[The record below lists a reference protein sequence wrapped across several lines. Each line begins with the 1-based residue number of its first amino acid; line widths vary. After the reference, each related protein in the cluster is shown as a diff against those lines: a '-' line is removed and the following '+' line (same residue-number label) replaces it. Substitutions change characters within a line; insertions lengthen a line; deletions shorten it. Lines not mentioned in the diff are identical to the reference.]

1 MSELPERPDATPP
14 DGGAVP
20 EPRKRFRR
28 KRKPKGPP
36 PITTR
41 GLVDEL
47 ATGDPDEELT
57 LGELLDRFS
66 ERSFGLFLLM
76 VMLPTFI
83 PIPVGVGA
91 VSGGLAS
98 LIGLQFLARLEHP
111 WLPKWVANYKIHRYR
126 ITNFRDRMGKW
137 LGRLE
142 RLTRARYTGVFTHW
156 AAHAFTGLLLVVLG
170 VLLCLPIPLTN
181 YPFGLILLAYSF
193 ALIER
198 DGALMLIAWA
208 LGVSEIAAVA
218 GFGNQML
225 AWSHEFLAHF
235 K

>member
-1 MSELPERPDATPP
+1 MSEQPENPGATSA
-14 DGGAVP
+14 GEGAAP
-20 EPRKRFRR
+20 EPKKRFRR
-28 KRKPKGPP
+28 KRHPKEPL

-41 GLVDEL
+41 GLVNEL
-47 ATGDPDEELT
+47 ATGDPNEELSF
-57 LGELLDRFS
+57 GELLDRFS
-66 ERSFGLFLLM
+66 ERGFGLFLLL

-111 WLPKWVANYKIHRYR
+111 WMPRFVANYKIHRYR
-126 ITNFRDRMGKW
+126 VIGFRDRMDKW

-142 RLTRARYTGVFTHW
+142 RLTKPRYTGMLTHW

-181 YPFGLILLAYSF
+181 YPFGLILLAFSF

-198 DGALMLIAWA
+198 DGALMLIAWGFGLA
-208 LGVSEIAAVA
+208 EIIAVA
-218 GFGNQML
+218 GFGNQLM
-225 AWSHEFLAHF
+225 AWGHQLL

>member
-1 MSELPERPDATPP
+1 MSEVPDSPGTTPAPE
-14 DGGAVP
+14 
-20 EPRKRFRR
+20 KRFRR
-28 KRKPKGPP
+28 KRKPHGPP

-47 ATGDPDEELT
+47 AIGNPDEELSF
-57 LGELLDRFS
+57 GELLDRFS
-66 ERSFGLFLLM
+66 ERSFGLFLLL

-91 VSGGLAS
+91 LSGGLAS

-111 WLPKWVANYKIHRYR
+111 WMPKWVANYKIHRHR
-126 ITNFRDRMGKW
+126 ITSFRDRMGKW

-142 RLTRARYTGVFTHW
+142 RLTKPRYTGVFTHW

-181 YPFGLILLAYSF
+181 YPFGLILLAFSI

-208 LGVSEIAAVA
+208 LGIAEIAAVA
-218 GFGNQML
+218 GFGNQMV
-225 AWSHEFLAHF
+225 AWGSHLF

>member
-1 MSELPERPDATPP
+1 MSEPSDNPGDTH
-14 DGGAVP
+14 
-20 EPRKRFRR
+20 EPHQRLRR
-28 KRKPKGPP
+28 KRKPKAPP

-47 ATGDPDEELT
+47 ATGAPEEELSF
-57 LGELLDRFS
+57 GELLDRFS
-66 ERSFGLFLLM
+66 ERSFGLFLLL

-91 VSGGLAS
+91 LSGGLAS

-111 WLPKWVANYKIHRYR
+111 WMPKWVANYKIHRHR
-126 ITNFRDRMGKW
+126 IIGFRDRMGKW
-137 LGRLE
+137 LGRIE
-142 RLTRARYTGVFTHW
+142 RLTRPRYTGVFTHW
-156 AAHAFTGLLLVVLG
+156 AAHAFTGLMLVVLG

-198 DGALMLIAWA
+198 DGALMLVAWA
-208 LGVSEIAAVA
+208 LGLAEIAVVA
-218 GFGNQML
+218 GFGNEL
-225 AWSHEFLAHF
+225 VAWSSSLF

>member
-1 MSELPERPDATPP
+1 MSEAPDNPGTTPTP
-14 DGGAVP
+14 G
-20 EPRKRFRR
+20 KRFRR
-28 KRKPKGPP
+28 KHKPHGPP

-47 ATGDPDEELT
+47 ATGDPDEELSF
-57 LGELLDRFS
+57 GELLDRFS
-66 ERSFGLFLLM
+66 ERSFGLFLLL

-91 VSGGLAS
+91 LSGGLAS

-111 WLPKWVANYKIHRYR
+111 WMPKWVANYKIHRHR
-126 ITNFRDRMGKW
+126 ITSFRDRMGKW
-137 LGRLE
+137 LGRIE
-142 RLTRARYTGVFTHW
+142 RLTRPRYTGVFTHW

-181 YPFGLILLAYSF
+181 YPFGLILLAFSF

-198 DGALMLIAWA
+198 DGALMLVAWA
-208 LGVSEIAAVA
+208 LGLAEIAVVA
-218 GFGNQML
+218 GFGNQMV
-225 AWSHEFLAHF
+225 AWGASLFHH
-235 K
+235 